1 MSIEHRVRLCRM
13 IEKME
18 KNKAYSE
25 KLGLENTSVFC
36 MDNCRK
42 HERNEEKE

>member
-1 MSIEHRVRLCRM
+1 M

-25 KLGLENTSVFC
+25 KLGLENRSVFC
-36 MDNCRK
+36 LENSRK
-42 HERNEEKE
+42 HERKEENE